1 MFKKNL
7 SLLQIAENTHSSDPV
22 TKPLSYY
29 KKYDEFLD
37 RHKIEPVSI
46 LEIGTHKGESSK
58 VFSQRFPSS
67 KILAVDLDTSL
78 ANFNDFN
85 NIFYENIDQTDSS
98 KFTNLIESF
107 FPDGIDLVVED
118 ASHFGYFSHLTFK
131 IVFPHLKEGGA
142 YFVEDW
148 GTGYWD
154 SWPDGSRYQEFDIL
168 TDGNNLPKRI
178 PSHDFG
184 MVGFVKSLVDLT
196 HEGAIKANQNDPSS
210 RKSRLRILEFG
221 EGVCLMIKN

>member
-1 MFKKNL
+1 
-7 SLLQIAENTHSSDPV
+7 LQKTHSGDPG

-29 KKYDEFLD
+29 EKYDEFLN
-37 RHKIEPVSI
+37 RHKIEPASI
-46 LEIGTHKGESSK
+46 LEIGTYEGESTK
-58 VFSQRFPSS
+58 IFSQRFPDA
-67 KILAVDLDTSL
+67 KILTVDLDTSL
-78 ANFNDFN
+78 ANFDNFN
-85 NIFYENIDQTDSS
+85 NIFYEKIDQTDSF
-98 KFTNLIESF
+98 KFKNLIESS
-107 FPDGIDLVVED
+107 FPLGISLVVED

-131 IVFPHLKEGGA
+131 IVFPHLREGGA

-168 TDGNNLPKRI
+168 TEVKNLPKRI

-196 HEGAIKANQNDPSS
+196 HESAIKVNQNDPSS
-210 RKSRLRILEFG
+210 RKSRLRTLEFG
-221 EGVCLMIKN
+221 EGVCLMVKN